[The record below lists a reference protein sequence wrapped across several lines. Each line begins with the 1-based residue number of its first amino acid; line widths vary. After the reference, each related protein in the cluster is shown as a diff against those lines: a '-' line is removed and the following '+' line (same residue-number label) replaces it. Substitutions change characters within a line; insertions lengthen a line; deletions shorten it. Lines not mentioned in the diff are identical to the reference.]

1 MDFKEYQDLAMRTNN
16 DKGLRRNRL
25 HAVTGIVTELGE
37 LIDAYKRNI
46 WYGTALDTTNV
57 TEEVGDILWY
67 IALLSYCIKSDAL
80 TLEPIPDYFNP
91 FTASALSEDEP
102 TDNERILV
110 QLLNCSL
117 DAGKLALFV
126 SDEFISNIPSQG
138 SVEEF
143 HAQID
148 MQLFTLHTGLREFS
162 ALAEV
167 DMEKAAEINIAK
179 LKARYPGK
187 FTEEAA
193 INRNTV
199 TERNLLE
206 SQVNN

>member
-16 DKGLRRNRL
+16 DKGLEMNRL

-46 WYGTALDTTNV
+46 WYSTALDTTNV

-91 FTASALSEDEP
+91 SPASALSEDEP
-102 TDNERILV
+102 IGNEWILV
-110 QLLNCSL
+110 QLLSCSL

-126 SDEFISNIPSQG
+126 SDEFSSSVPSQG

-143 HAQID
+143 HDQID
-148 MQLFTLHTGLREFS
+148 MHLFTLHTGLREFS
-162 ALAEV
+162 ALAKV
-167 DMEKAAEINIAK
+167 DMEKAAEINISK